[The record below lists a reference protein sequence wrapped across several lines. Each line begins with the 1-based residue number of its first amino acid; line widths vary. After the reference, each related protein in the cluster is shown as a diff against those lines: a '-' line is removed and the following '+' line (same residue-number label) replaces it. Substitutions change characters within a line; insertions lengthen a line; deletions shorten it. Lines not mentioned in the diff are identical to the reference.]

1 MESHYTNYR
10 AFLPHITQFFQ
21 NLFPRNLFGIDCF
34 RQGLHGSTMAITRV
48 YQATQLSVGAVVP
61 LNQRVTHYLLN
72 VLRMRNGDQVA
83 LFNGDGWNY
92 LARLTTEGKSATASI
107 TDAQE
112 SLSESPVRIRLIQG
126 VSRGDHM
133 DWAIQKAV
141 ELGVKSIVPVYT
153 GRSIKPMDE
162 KRQEK
167 KLQHWQG
174 IIISACEQSGRC
186 VLPALEPA
194 QTLNEYLAA
203 RNRSITAYVLD
214 PTAGQS
220 LKASLVPYDEMEFL
234 IGPEGGLSAP
244 EIEMANRYG
253 YQRVRLGPRILRT
266 ETAGVAVLAII
277 QAELGDLK

>member
-1 MESHYTNYR
+1 
-10 AFLPHITQFFQ
+10 
-21 NLFPRNLFGIDCF
+21 
-34 RQGLHGSTMAITRV
+34 MAITRV
-48 YQATQLSVGAVVP
+48 YQATQLSAGAAVS
-61 LNQRVTHYLLN
+61 LNTHATHHLLN
-72 VLRMRNGDQVA
+72 VLRMRSGDQIA
-83 LFNGDGWNY
+83 LFNGDGRNY
-92 LARLTTEGKSATASI
+92 LAKLTIEGKSATASI
-107 TDAQE
+107 TDVQD
-112 SLSESPVRIRLIQG
+112 LFNESPVRIRLIQG

-141 ELGVKSIVPVYT
+141 ELGVNSVVPVYT
-153 GRSIKPMDE
+153 ERSIKPMDE

-167 KLQHWQG
+167 KSQHWQG

-186 VLPALEPA
+186 VLPVLEPA

-220 LKASLVPYDEMEFL
+220 LKALLATDDEMEFL
-234 IGPEGGLSAP
+234 IGPEGGLSTQ
-244 EIEMANRYG
+244 EIETANRYG